1 MLESLSSWWCCCTS
15 MELATELELELG
27 LELRRPAGRE
37 FKDVTPQEGLLVL
50 LLALALMLAASGL
63 LLACAF

>member
-1 MLESLSSWWCCCTS
+1 